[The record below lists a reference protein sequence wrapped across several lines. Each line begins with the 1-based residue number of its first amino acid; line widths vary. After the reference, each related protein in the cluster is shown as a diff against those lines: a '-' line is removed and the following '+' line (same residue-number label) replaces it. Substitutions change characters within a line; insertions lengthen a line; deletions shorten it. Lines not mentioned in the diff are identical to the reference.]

1 MTQDTLEPPLD
12 AVAQRFRRVAKREF
26 RGTAPLYESLTQGL
40 AEDADLLALVVQAP
54 AEQQRPTLFLAAVH
68 DLLLQGA
75 KHPLAASYPDLVTAP
90 APSADPYPVFRAF
103 CLEHR
108 DELLHLLK
116 TRRVQ
121 TNEVGRCSALL
132 PVFTLVSHLVGGR
145 PLALVEVGA
154 SAGLN
159 LLFDRYAYDY
169 GSEYRVGDVGAAV
182 QLTCQLR
189 GTSVPPLPRTMPQI
203 ASRVGI
209 DLAPVDVQDPE
220 ATRWLRACVWAEHLA
235 RSAQLQRALAIARQA
250 PPSLVAGNALD
261 TLPQLVAG
269 IAQDVPLCLFH
280 SATLAYFS
288 AEERLRFTN
297 LIATLADERDLFWLS
312 SEGPAP
318 LHESIREHAEE
329 WRRRDQAER
338 EAGRP
343 GVAPVHW
350 LILTAFQGGRR
361 TEQPLAAA
369 DVHGAWLE
377 WRDVTS
383 PSIWEPDRRD
393 GVDALPIR
401 H

>member
-12 AVAQRFRRVAKREF
+12 AVAQRFRRLAKREF
-26 RGTAPLYESLTQGL
+26 RGTAPLYDRLTQGV

-54 AEQQRPTLFLAAVH
+54 AEHQRPTLLMAAVH
-68 DLLLQGA
+68 YLLLERA
-75 KHPLAASYPDLVTAP
+75 EHPLAAYYPDLATAP

-121 TNEVGRCSALL
+121 TNEIGRCSALL
-132 PVFTLVSHLVGGR
+132 PAFTLVSNLVGAR

-169 GSEYRVGDVGAAV
+169 GSGYRVDNADAVV
-182 QLTCQLR
+182 QLTCRLR
-189 GTSVPPLPRTMPQI
+189 GRSVPPLSDAIPQI

-209 DLAPVDVQDPE
+209 DLTPIDVHDAE
-220 ATRWLRACVWAEHLA
+220 ATRWLRACAWAEHLA

-250 PPSLVAGNALD
+250 PPSVVTGNALD
-261 TLPQLVAG
+261 TLPDVVAG
-269 IAQDVPLCLFH
+269 ISQNVPLCLFH
-280 SATLAYFS
+280 SATLAYFTD
-288 AEERLRFTN
+288 EERVRFTN
-297 LIATLADERDLFWLS
+297 LITMLAEERDLFWLS

-318 LHESIREHAEE
+318 LHESIREQAEE

-343 GVAPVHW
+343 GVEPVHW
-350 LILTAFQGGRR
+350 LVLTAFQGGRR
-361 TEQPLAAA
+361 TERPLAAV
-369 DVHGAWLE
+369 DMHGAWLE
-377 WRDVTS
+377 WRDPSS
-383 PSIWEPDRRD
+383 PST
-393 GVDALPIR
+393 
-401 H
+401 